1 MSKAP
6 IAVECG
12 TASSFTT
19 RWIVV
24 KIWDNDAVILHFSGD
39 GEEMWIHAKS
49 PDELRRFLET
59 ALKLLDEAVAE
70 RNGPKDG
77 QD

>member
-1 MSKAP
+1 MWSDG
-6 IAVECG
+6 IMRTTCRG
-12 TASSFTT
+12 LRLIIGDDGRSSLTL
-19 RWIVV
+19 
-24 KIWDNDAVILHFSGD
+24 DGD
-39 GEEMWIHAKS
+39 HDVRVYANS
-49 PDELRRFLET
+49 PDELRHVLET